1 MRTIR
6 VYQPGTYQ
14 TGDVITLSTSATQ
27 HVGLVLRMTA
37 GETLTLFRGD
47 NYEFKAT
54 LVAVQKKHI
63 QACIESMT
71 LVDRESP
78 RKIHLVQALVKG
90 DKMEWIIQKAV
101 ELGVSSITPLITE
114 HSVVRLN
121 TERLQKKQYQWEAI
135 AIAAC
140 EQSGRNHLPV
150 IHPTCSLEQYVTT
163 SSTTQKWIL
172 SPKATQSWPEINA
185 DANELALLIGPE
197 GGFSDAEIKCA
208 HEHYTQSI
216 RLGPRILRTETAA
229 ITGIGIMQMK
239 YGDLSVA

>member
-6 VYQPGTYQ
+6 IYQPGTYQ
-14 TGDVITLSTSATQ
+14 TGDVITLSASATQ
-27 HVGLVLRMTA
+27 HVGLVLRMTI

-47 NYEFKAT
+47 NYEFKTT
-54 LVAVQKKHI
+54 LVSVQKKHI
-63 QACIESMT
+63 QARIESMT
-71 LVDRESP
+71 LVNRESP

-114 HSVVRLN
+114 RSVVRLN
-121 TERLQKKQYQWEAI
+121 TERLQKKQLQWETI

-150 IHPTCSLEQYVTT
+150 IHPTCSLEQYVKT
-163 SSTTQKWIL
+163 SSKTQRWIL
-172 SPKATQSWPEINA
+172 SPEATQTWPKI
-185 DANELALLIGPE
+185 DANASELALLIGPE
-197 GGFSDAEIKCA
+197 GGFSDEEIKYA
-208 HEHYTQSI
+208 QDHHTQSI

-239 YGDLSVA
+239 YGDLCVA